1 MRSALQAHRA
11 AIWTRHAQ
19 TRRSKRSA
27 PASTNPAM
35 SGGVERSSRRPW
47 AAFLHE
53 SFPYDWVPIV
63 FATFKVIALGVAMYF
78 AVKWQYD
85 QGEKGTTRALLQTGD
100 KVIALFTI
108 ALAAVGLF
116 AFSLSRM
123 LGLDLNLP

>member
-1 MRSALQAHRA
+1 
-11 AIWTRHAQ
+11 
-19 TRRSKRSA
+19 
-27 PASTNPAM
+27 M

-47 AAFLHE
+47 AAFSHE

-85 QGEKGTTRALLQTGD
+85 QGEKGTTRALLQTGG